1 MKSDKPFMEHIA
13 ASITAIESYV
23 AGGRDIFMREQMI
36 RDAVIRN
43 FEIIGEAAGRLS
55 PATRGGDAVPWGRII
70 AFRNRLIHGYWD
82 VDPVLVWDV
91 IQHQLPILRAAVAEL
106 LDSTR

>member
-13 ASITAIESYV
+13 ASIVAIESYV

-43 FEIIGEAAGRLS
+43 FEIIG
-55 PATRGGDAVPWGRII
+55 
-70 AFRNRLIHGYWD
+70 
-82 VDPVLVWDV
+82 
-91 IQHQLPILRAAVAEL
+91 RAPN
-106 LDSTR
+106 

>member
-1 MKSDKPFMEHIA
+1 MKSDKPFIEHIA

-82 VDPVLVWDV
+82 VVPSWFGMSSS
-91 IQHQLPILRAAVAEL
+91 INCRY
-106 LDSTR
+106 

>member
-13 ASITAIESYV
+13 ASIVAIESYV

-43 FEIIGEAAGRLS
+43 FEIIGEAAGGRR
-55 PATRGGDAVPWGRII
+55 PAGSRQRRVGAMRCHGGGSSRSEIGSSMGIGTSIPSWFGMSSSINCR
-70 AFRNRLIHGYWD
+70 Y
-82 VDPVLVWDV
+82 
-91 IQHQLPILRAAVAEL
+91 
-106 LDSTR
+106 